1 MRLGFCVAVGVI
13 AAAIADPI
21 VEYASNAGWFG
32 AGNFTDHSNLDVVP
46 ALLAGVALFG
56 LYLFRKAP
64 ALVAAR
70 GSERL
75 LGLLPAAFAV
85 QILALYVMETS
96 EQIVVWHHAFGP
108 TVWLG
113 APAPIGIA
121 IHALM
126 CVGVVLAMRRS
137 RRALAVTTLR
147 VIALIQ
153 AIATFPIKLEKPLPA
168 HRAAP
173 LHIKVLLPALS
184 AVGVRAP
191 PVTAI

>member
-1 MRLGFCVAVGVI
+1 MRLGFCLAVAVI

-21 VEYASNAGWFG
+21 VEYASNAGCFG
-32 AGNFTDHSNLDVVP
+32 AGNFTDHSTLDVVP

-56 LYLFRKAP
+56 FYLVRKAR
-64 ALVAAR
+64 ALVADR

-75 LGLLPAAFAV
+75 SGLLPTA
-85 QILALYVMETS
+85 LALQMLVLYVMETS
-96 EQIVVWHHAFGP
+96 EQLVVWHHTLGP

-113 APAPIGIA
+113 APAPISIA
-121 IHALM
+121 LHALV
-126 CVGVVLAMRRS
+126 CVGVVLAVRRS
-137 RRALAVTTLR
+137 RRVLAATTLR

-153 AIATFPIKLEKPLPA
+153 AIATLPVKLEKPLPA

-173 LHIKVLLPALS
+173 LQIKVLLPVLS

-191 PVTAI
+191 PVTAL

>member
-1 MRLGFCVAVGVI
+1 MRLGFCLAVAVI

-21 VEYASNAGWFG
+21 VEYASNAGCFG
-32 AGNFTDHSNLDVVP
+32 AGNFTDHSTLDVVP

-56 LYLFRKAP
+56 CYLVRRAR
-64 ALVAAR
+64 ALVADR

-75 LGLLPAAFAV
+75 SGLLPTA
-85 QILALYVMETS
+85 LALQMLVLYVMETS
-96 EQIVVWHHAFGP
+96 EQLVVWHHTLGP

-113 APAPIGIA
+113 APAPISIA
-121 IHALM
+121 LHALV

-137 RRALAVTTLR
+137 RRALAATTLR

-153 AIATFPIKLEKPLPA
+153 AIATLPVKLEKPLPA

-173 LHIKVLLPALS
+173 LQIKVLLPVLS

-191 PVTAI
+191 PVTAL